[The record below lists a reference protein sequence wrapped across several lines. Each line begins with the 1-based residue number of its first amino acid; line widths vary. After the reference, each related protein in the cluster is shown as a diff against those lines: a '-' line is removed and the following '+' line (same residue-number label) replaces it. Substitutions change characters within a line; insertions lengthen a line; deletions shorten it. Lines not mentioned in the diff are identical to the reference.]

1 MYFFPK
7 ISRNFFLC
15 SSIAMVAVIVLLA
28 TAGCRD
34 RSAIPDPVDSF
45 TPSGEEHVR
54 ELGIYTGKDRVGDLR
69 LGRTNGD
76 WQGAGPVVQLSEKIH
91 LRLSFRGDR
100 FSITSSQTS
109 WVGEGMDLI
118 SSVGNMDF
126 GAGSWETRVL
136 KVKDGVYEREQV
148 TAGSRNRD
156 RVTVPEGILISD
168 VLPMYFKNLQI
179 EKYAKLK
186 LNVFN
191 MTLGQEFPLTLE
203 YRGAT
208 ENGRL
213 FAVTYWGMEERIW
226 IDATGM
232 VVREDMVL
240 GVNARTP
247 EGKEQVGHLALE
259 TILSQTAVPGMRIPE
274 DLGERDEAV
283 VVLEGSFRPP
293 PEGRWKRVSVSDERA
308 AVTLIKPSIPSPGQR
323 LPDMDQ
329 MPEDV
334 FGLDLDSPRIR
345 ELSMKIAGSLDDP
358 WEKALAIGRWVN
370 SELGKSMRECFSA
383 LQVLETGEGECQSH
397 SLLTVSLC
405 RAAGLPARFAYGVV
419 YLPDREAF
427 GFHTW
432 VQVHVG
438 DWIPMDPT
446 LGNFPAGVDH
456 LTLAVGG
463 YQDQFRLFPFIM
475 GKGGWR
481 ISMGEADTETRRHG
495 DAEKARN

>member
-1 MYFFPK
+1 M
-7 ISRNFFLC
+7 
-15 SSIAMVAVIVLLA
+15 VLLTA
-28 TAGCRD
+28 AGCRD
-34 RSAIPDPVDSF
+34 RSSLGNLADSF

-54 ELGIYTGKDRVGDLR
+54 ELGIYAGKDRVGDLR
-69 LGRTNGD
+69 LGRVDGN
-76 WQGAGPVVQLSEKIH
+76 WKGAGPVVQLSERIH

-100 FSITSSQTS
+100 FSISSRQTS
-109 WVGEGMDLI
+109 YVGEDMDLMG
-118 SSVGNMDF
+118 SVGVMDF

-136 KVKDGVYEREQV
+136 KVKEGVYEREQV

-156 RVTVPEGILISD
+156 RVSVPKGILVSD
-168 VLPMYFKNLQI
+168 VLPLYLERARV
-179 EKYAKLK
+179 EKHAKVK
-186 LNVFN
+186 LDVFN
-191 MTLGQEFPLTLE
+191 MTLGQEFPFTLE

-213 FAVTYWGMEERIW
+213 YAVTYWGMEERIW
-226 IDATGM
+226 IDDTGM
-232 VVREDMVL
+232 VVREDMAL

-247 EGKEQVGHLALE
+247 EGKEQIGHLALE
-259 TILSQTAVPGMRIPE
+259 TILSQTAVPGVGIPA
-274 DLGERDEAV
+274 DLGERGEAV
-283 VVLEGSFRPP
+283 VVLQGSFRPP
-293 PEGRWKRVSVSDERA
+293 PEGRWQRVKPTDDGT
-308 AVTLIKPSIPSPGQR
+308 AVTLTKPSIPSPGQR
-323 LPDMDQ
+323 RADMDL
-329 MPEDV
+329 MPDDT
-334 FGLDLDSPRIR
+334 FGLDLDSPRIQD
-345 ELSMKIAGSLDDP
+345 LSMKITGSLNDP

-383 LQVLETGEGECQSH
+383 LQVLQTGEGECQSH

-438 DWIPMDPT
+438 QWIPMDPT
-446 LGNFPAGVDH
+446 LGHFPAGVDH

-463 YQDQFRLFPFIM
+463 YQDQFRMFPFIV

-481 ISMGEADTETRRHG
+481 INMGEIP
-495 DAEKARN
+495 

>member
-1 MYFFPK
+1 
-7 ISRNFFLC
+7 
-15 SSIAMVAVIVLLA
+15 MVAVIVLLA
-28 TAGCRD
+28 VAGCRD
-34 RSAIPDPVDSF
+34 RSAIQDPAGNF
-45 TPSGEEHVR
+45 TLSGEEHVR

-109 WVGEGMDLI
+109 WVGDGMDLI
-118 SSVGNMDF
+118 ASVGNMDF

-168 VLPMYFKNLQI
+168 VLPVYFENLQV
-179 EKYAKLK
+179 EKHAKLK
-186 LNVFN
+186 LSVFN

-226 IDATGM
+226 IDEAGM

-240 GVNARTP
+240 GVNARAP
-247 EGKEQVGHLALE
+247 EEKEQVGHLALE
-259 TILSQTAVPGMRIPE
+259 TILSQTAVPGVRIPE
-274 DLGERDEAV
+274 DLGGRDEAI

-293 PEGRWKRVSVSDERA
+293 PEGRWQRVSLSDERA
-308 AVTLIKPSIPSPGQR
+308 AVTLIRPSIPSPDQR
-323 LPDMDQ
+323 LPNMDL

-345 ELSMKIAGSLDDP
+345 ELSMKITGSLDDP

-481 ISMGEADTETRRHG
+481 IRMQHAARSTQ
-495 DAEKARN
+495 DAE

>member
-1 MYFFPK
+1 
-7 ISRNFFLC
+7 
-15 SSIAMVAVIVLLA
+15 MVAVIVLLA

-118 SSVGNMDF
+118 ASVGNMDF

-156 RVTVPEGILISD
+156 RITVPEGILISD
-168 VLPMYFKNLQI
+168 VLPMYFENLQV
-179 EKYAKLK
+179 EKHAKLK
-186 LNVFN
+186 LSVFN
-191 MTLGQEFPLTLE
+191 MTLGQEFPFTLE

-259 TILSQTAVPGMRIPE
+259 TILSQTAVPGVRIPE

-293 PEGRWKRVSVSDERA
+293 PEGRWQRVSVSDERA
-308 AVTLIKPSIPSPGQR
+308 AVTLIKPSIPSPDQR
-323 LPDMDQ
+323 LPDMDL

-345 ELSMKIAGSLDDP
+345 EL
-358 WEKALAIGRWVN
+358 
-370 SELGKSMRECFSA
+370 
-383 LQVLETGEGECQSH
+383 
-397 SLLTVSLC
+397 
-405 RAAGLPARFAYGVV
+405 
-419 YLPDREAF
+419 
-427 GFHTW
+427 
-432 VQVHVG
+432 
-438 DWIPMDPT
+438 
-446 LGNFPAGVDH
+446 
-456 LTLAVGG
+456 
-463 YQDQFRLFPFIM
+463 
-475 GKGGWR
+475 
-481 ISMGEADTETRRHG
+481 
-495 DAEKARN
+495 